1 MSSGSFVLDVNG
13 ARLNVY
19 DSGNEKKYENSTAL
33 VFLHGTPGQISNW
46 KYQIGY
52 FKKYYRT
59 IVYDQR
65 GFGASDKPKKVSLN
79 DYLLD
84 LEELLRKLDVNEN
97 NAILIGHSFGG
108 IIVQEF
114 AASHKVKGIVL
125 VGSLLR
131 LAPDIFDKVIWYLP
145 SFLWKPV
152 LFKMNPLTLKL
163 YRDMFFSENV
173 PDEVYEDFV
182 RDNKDYIESLPAHVF
197 RYLKYFKDYDAS
209 SSLKRISLPTL
220 IIVGMSDKVTPVEY
234 SVEIN
239 QLIPGSR
246 LEIIE
251 DAEHMVIIEKY
262 SEVNRLIHDFTKSI
276 EA

>member
-1 MSSGSFVLDVNG
+1 MVDGMSSGSFVLDVNG

-114 AASHKVKGIVL
+114 AASHKVKG
-125 VGSLLR
+125 
-131 LAPDIFDKVIWYLP
+131 
-145 SFLWKPV
+145 
-152 LFKMNPLTLKL
+152 
-163 YRDMFFSENV
+163 
-173 PDEVYEDFV
+173 
-182 RDNKDYIESLPAHVF
+182 
-197 RYLKYFKDYDAS
+197 
-209 SSLKRISLPTL
+209 
-220 IIVGMSDKVTPVEY
+220 
-234 SVEIN
+234 
-239 QLIPGSR
+239 
-246 LEIIE
+246 
-251 DAEHMVIIEKY
+251 
-262 SEVNRLIHDFTKSI
+262 
-276 EA
+276 